1 MDLQEILRLSLRN
14 SGEDRNIFIL
24 IRQTSS
30 ATFLV
35 ATRSQNGSCVI
46 NAIHYRSAASLP
58 ILGKAVILRNIAI
71 RNFSIKKLIPIY
83 FSYLT
88 KGGILFLQPKQMLK
102 LPEIAQ
108 IGETG
113 NQNMTTTGYVCH
125 AKKNTVKYTHLTHFH
140 IYHIMSVADVL
151 LHQ

>member
-1 MDLQEILRLSLRN
+1 MRRNKEQWERGLPSRAVRLCFKWYYRIFSSSSTA
-14 SGEDRNIFIL
+14 SGPP
-24 IRQTSS
+24 S
-30 ATFLV
+30 
-35 ATRSQNGSCVI
+35 
-46 NAIHYRSAASLP
+46 P

-71 RNFSIKKLIPIY
+71 RKFSIKKLIPIY
-83 FSYLT
+83 FSHLT

-140 IYHIMSVADVL
+140 IYHSMSVADVL